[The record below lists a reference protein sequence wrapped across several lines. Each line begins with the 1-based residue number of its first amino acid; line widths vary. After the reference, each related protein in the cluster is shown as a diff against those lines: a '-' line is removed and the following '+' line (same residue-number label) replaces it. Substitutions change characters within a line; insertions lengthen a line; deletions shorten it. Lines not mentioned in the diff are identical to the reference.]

1 MEIMFGAKR
10 FNRISVAFPVERNSG
25 IDRGDLANLTAF
37 VAVDDQRSFRG
48 AASRLSAMP
57 SARPFDAAVG
67 GATRGALAAPYDA

>member
-37 VAVDDQRSFRG
+37 VAVEDLRG
-48 AASRLSAMP
+48 AVSRLSAMP
-57 SARPFDAAVG
+57 SAPLDAAAG
-67 GATRGALAAPYDA
+67 GVTRGALAAPYDA